1 MTRQSKITAAVAI
14 VVALGVLVVL
24 NSIYHF
30 TGGYGSVVDG
40 LIARN
45 VAARGGT
52 DVWESVNAMRVAGQM
67 DLGQGL
73 SVPYVME
80 KKRPGKMC
88 LEFVFDGETAIQCV
102 NGDTGWKLLPF
113 RGRTQPEPMTEME
126 LQKLA
131 DTVSIDGV
139 LQGAAARGDKIKFLG
154 EETIGGKTANKL
166 QITLPGDILRWVY
179 LDDETGLEIKLQ
191 HSTVIRGEDRIVE
204 TVYSDWREVQGV
216 LLPHRQDTQIAGD
229 AGRSL

>member
-1 MTRQSKITAAVAI
+1 
-14 VVALGVLVVL
+14 
-24 NSIYHF
+24 
-30 TGGYGSVVDG
+30 
-40 LIARN
+40 
-45 VAARGGT
+45 
-52 DVWESVNAMRVAGQM
+52 
-67 DLGQGL
+67 
-73 SVPYVME
+73 
-80 KKRPGKMC
+80 
-88 LEFVFDGETAIQCV
+88 
-102 NGDTGWKLLPF
+102 
-113 RGRTQPEPMTEME
+113 ME

-229 AGRSL
+229 AESQFVTVNKVDINPPIEDARFASPVAANAGKTS